1 MEAVQTQTE
10 AVGKYTFTMEVFAQ
24 RSKRGSIA
32 TIKVEQATP
41 KARYSDSKLIEYWG
55 YRTIEEA
62 DRAFTKKVSDC
73 KQRVEQ
79 IAEFKQAQREAR
91 ANVSAAEYFKVG
103 DILNTSWGYEQTNV
117 EFYQVIEVKPKT
129 ITVQCICSRM
139 VEGSAGYMSHSVMPV
154 PDSMDAAGE
163 EAFALRVKPS
173 GGLSAINGY
182 IYVTK
187 WGGYP
192 QYVSYYA

>member
-1 MEAVQTQTE
+1 M
-10 AVGKYTFTMEVFAQ
+10 
-24 RSKRGSIA
+24 
-32 TIKVEQATP
+32 EQAF
-41 KARYSDSKLIEYWG
+41 A
-55 YRTIEEA
+55 
-62 DRAFTKKVSDC
+62 KKVLDC
-73 KQRVEQ
+73 KKRAEQ

-103 DILNTSWGYEQTNV
+103 DIVNTSWGYEQTNV

-129 ITVQCICSRM
+129 ITVQRICSRM

-154 PDSMDAAGE
+154 PDTMDAAGE
-163 EAFALRVKPS
+163 QAFALRVKPS

-187 WGGYP
+187 WGGRP